1 MMQRREFLISTATVT
16 ALSVAN
22 IPVIS
27 FAQVFRDATDENFW
41 NIVRRQYDV
50 TDKITNLEAGYWGIM
65 SIPVTQAYIKNT
77 HFVNQKSSYY
87 VRRQYGDDYNK
98 IIARLAAKLGV
109 GEDELV
115 LTRNASEALSSLING
130 YNKLSPGDTVIYADQ
145 DYGSMQSEMRYL
157 KKYRGVDVV
166 DITIPEPASYQAVI
180 DAYKKALDDHPK
192 CKMILLTHVSNR
204 TGIITPVKEIAAMC
218 KERGVDVILDAA
230 HSWGQ
235 FEFDLQDLGVDF
247 IGFNMHK
254 WIGVPLGVGLLY
266 IRKNRILDIDPLRGE
281 AGQENNNIRTRIHT
295 GTVNFAS
302 VLTIP
307 DALDFRENIGQKNI
321 ENRLRSLRNQWVN
334 PVRNNDKVEV
344 LTPDDE
350 RMYAGITSF
359 RIKGKGSYQEN
370 ADLMKLLHEKYGIFT
385 VAIGGLA
392 NGGGIRVSP
401 SLYNTREDMDKLAA
415 AIKDITAS

>member
-1 MMQRREFLISTATVT
+1 MKRRDFLTSTATL
-16 ALSVAN
+16 AAISIAN
-22 IPVIS
+22 IPLIS
-27 FAQVFRDATDENFW
+27 FAQSLRAAEDENFW
-41 NIVRRQYDV
+41 EIVRNQYDV
-50 TDKITNLEAGYWGIM
+50 TGDIINLEAGYWGIM
-65 SIPVTQAYIKNT
+65 SIPVTQAYVKKT
-77 HFVNQKSSYY
+77 HFVNQNSSYY
-87 VRRQYGDDYNK
+87 ARRQYGTDYNK
-98 IIARLAAKLGV
+98 IIARLAKKLGV

-130 YNKLSPGDTVIYADQ
+130 YNKLTPSDTVIYADQ

-157 KKYRGVDVV
+157 KKYRDVDVV
-166 DITIPEPASYQAVI
+166 DISIPEPASYQGMI
-180 DAYKKALDDHPK
+180 DAYEKALNDNPK
-192 CKMILLTHVSNR
+192 CKMMLLTHVSNR

-235 FEFDLQDLGVDF
+235 FEFDVQDLGVDF

-281 AGQENNNIRTRIHT
+281 AVPENDNVRTRIHT

-307 DALDFRENIGQKNI
+307 DALDFRENIGQINI
-321 ENRLRSLRNQWVN
+321 ENRLRSLRNQWVSQ
-334 PVRNNDKVEV
+334 VRNNDQVEV
-344 LTPDDE
+344 LTPDDD

-359 RIKGKGSYQEN
+359 RLKGKGSYEEN
-370 ADLMKLLHEKYGIFT
+370 ADLMKRLHEEYGIFT

-415 AIKDITAS
+415 AINEITG

>member
-1 MMQRREFLISTATVT
+1 MRRREFLSSTA
-16 ALSVAN
+16 AVAVISMAN
-22 IPVIS
+22 VPLIS
-27 FAQVFRDATDENFW
+27 FAQVARAPDDENFW
-41 NIVRRQYDV
+41 EIVRNQYDV
-50 TDKITNLEAGYWGIM
+50 TSDITNLEAGYWGIM

-77 HFVNQKSSYY
+77 HYVNQNSSYY
-87 VRRQYGDDYNK
+87 VRREYNSDYDK
-98 IIARLAAKLGV
+98 IIERLANKLGV

-130 YNKLSPGDTVIYADQ
+130 YNKLEEGDIVIYADQ

-166 DITIPEPASYQAVI
+166 DIAIPEPATYQAI
-180 DAYKKALDDHPK
+180 INAYEKALNDHPT

-218 KERGVDVILDAA
+218 KARGVDVILDAA

-254 WIGVPLGVGLLY
+254 WMGVPLGVGLLY
-266 IRKNRILDIDPLRGE
+266 IRKNRVLDIDPLRGE
-281 AGQENNNIRTRIHT
+281 AGPENDNVRTRIHT

-321 ENRLRSLRNQWVN
+321 ENRLRKLRNQWVSK
-334 PVRNNDKVEV
+334 VRDNDKVEV

-359 RIKGKGSYQEN
+359 RLKGKTTYREN
-370 ADLMKLLHEKYGIFT
+370 ADLMTTLNEKYGIFT

-392 NGGGIRVSP
+392 KGGGIRVSP
-401 SLYNTREDMDKLAA
+401 SLYNTLEDMDKLAA
-415 AIKDITAS
+415 AINDITA

>member
-1 MMQRREFLISTATVT
+1 MMQRREFLISTATIT

-27 FAQVFRDATDENFW
+27 FAQVFRDASDENFW

-77 HFVNQKSSYY
+77 HFVNQNSSYY
-87 VRRQYGDDYNK
+87 VRRQYSDDYNK

-166 DITIPEPASYQAVI
+166 DIAIPEPASYQAVI

-281 AGQENNNIRTRIHT
+281 AGPENNNIRTRIHT

-334 PVRNNDKVEV
+334 QVRNNDKVEL

-415 AIKDITAS
+415 AINDITS

>member
-1 MMQRREFLISTATVT
+1 MQRRDFLISSATV
-16 ALSVAN
+16 AAISVAN
-22 IPVIS
+22 IPIVS
-27 FAQVFRDATDENFW
+27 FAQVFRDANDENFW

-77 HFVNQKSSYY
+77 HFVNQNSSYY

-98 IIARLAAKLGV
+98 IIARLATKLGV

-115 LTRNASEALSSLING
+115 LTRNATEALSSLING

-157 KKYRGVDVV
+157 KKYRGVNVV
-166 DITIPEPASYQAVI
+166 DIAIPEPASYQAMI

-218 KERGVDVILDAA
+218 KQRGVDVILDAA

-281 AGQENNNIRTRIHT
+281 AGPENDNIRTRIHT

-307 DALDFRENIGQKNI
+307 DALDFRESIGQKNI
-321 ENRLRSLRNQWVN
+321 ENRLRSLRNQWVSQ
-334 PVRNNDKVEV
+334 VRNNDKVEV

-401 SLYNTREDMDKLAA
+401 SLYNTRADLDKLAT
-415 AIKDITAS
+415 AINDITA

>member
-77 HFVNQKSSYY
+77 HFVNQNSSYY

-334 PVRNNDKVEV
+334 HVRNNDKVEV